1 MKKTVITFLAVVL
14 IMSCNSGAG
23 GGSSPSPKESQS
35 IIAAVYKDK
44 NGGWTLDAMLRV
56 IQKGVGYD
64 SLNKKDVVTYDTVWG
79 YPQYLPVLD
88 SSGVQ
93 RLDSLGNKVIQKY
106 WMRVGKDSVVWNVEN
121 KNLDSLV
128 KTLK

>member
-1 MKKTVITFLAVVL
+1 MKKTIIAILSVVL
-14 IMSCNSGAG
+14 VMSCNSGAG
-23 GGSSPSPKESQS
+23 DKSTQSPKESQA

-44 NGGWTLDAMLRV
+44 KGGWTLDAMLRI

-64 SLNKKDVVTYDTVWG
+64 SVNKKDIVTYDTVWG
-79 YPQYLPVLD
+79 YPQYIPVTD
-88 SSGVQ
+88 SSGVPTV
-93 RLDSLGNKVIQKY
+93 DSSGNKVIQKY